1 MNILKHSFK
10 FESSFPLLESC
21 EIQPKIRA
29 MSEIGN
35 IIRARLKELGKTQG
49 WLAEAAGVSNNAVSL
64 WIRRGSIAL
73 DNATVVAGV
82 LGITVDQL
90 LGGDQAS
97 GSQQDWRT
105 DLVKLSPVERRIL
118 TLFRGADDRGK
129 LEMLS
134 SLEEYARNVETERR
148 IEEAKARQAEKAS
161 IDKPH

>member
-1 MNILKHSFK
+1 MNLLKHSFK
-10 FESSFPLLESC
+10 YESSFPLLESC

-35 IIRARLKELGKTQG
+35 IIKARLKELGKTQG

-90 LGGDQAS
+90 LGGGRAPD
-97 GSQQDWRT
+97 GPQDSRT
-105 DLVKLSPVERRIL
+105 DLVKLSPVERRVL
-118 TLFRGADDRGK
+118 ALFRGADDRGK

-134 SLEEYARNVETERR
+134 SLEEYTRNAENERR
-148 IEEAKARQAEKAS
+148 IEEAKARQAERAL